1 MKLLVQPSKQE
12 RSLATQRRIL
22 RATEQLLRAE
32 PFDAISVRRIVKEA
46 RTSIGSF
53 YARFADKDALL
64 PVLYSNYEERLSK
77 KISEFR
83 ANVAASDSLE
93 ELADL
98 TADHFVARYG
108 LTPNLSR
115 AMFEFATR
123 DPESAR
129 GRRHSDQRLAQYDFL
144 ISALAP
150 HVSAGRA
157 DEARR
162 VAELGIYFL
171 TVACRNRLFYPHYP
185 QTRKL
190 KMSKNELRTELARML
205 TSYVRA

>member
-1 MKLLVQPSKQE
+1 MKPLVQPSKQE

-22 RATEQLLRAE
+22 RATEKLLRDQ
-32 PFDAISVRRIVKEA
+32 PFDAISIRRIVAEA
-46 RTSIGSF
+46 ETSIGSF

-64 PVLYSNYEERLSK
+64 PVLYASYEERLSK
-77 KISEFR
+77 KIAELR
-83 ANVAASDSLE
+83 ANVVSSDSLG
-93 ELADL
+93 ELAEL
-98 TADHFVARYG
+98 VADHFVMRYG
-108 LTPNLSR
+108 QTPNLSR

-129 GRRHSDQRLAQYDFL
+129 GRQHSDQRLAQYDFL
-144 ISALAP
+144 VSALKP
-150 HVSAGRA
+150 HVSPTRA
-157 DEARR
+157 NERRR

-190 KMSKNELRTELARML
+190 KMSKSELRSELARML
-205 TSYVRA
+205 VSYIRA